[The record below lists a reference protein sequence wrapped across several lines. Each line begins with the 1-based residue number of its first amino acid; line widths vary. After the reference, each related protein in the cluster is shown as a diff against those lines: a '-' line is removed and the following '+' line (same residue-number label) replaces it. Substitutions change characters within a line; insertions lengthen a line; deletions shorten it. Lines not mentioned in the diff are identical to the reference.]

1 MVFEGGEVG
10 LVEVSPWLL
19 YFDGSACSRGHGIG
33 CVLVSPSG
41 T

>member
-1 MVFEGGEVG
+1 
-10 LVEVSPWLL
+10 LL